1 MKEQSRIANIV
12 NCKFYPLL
20 LFLVS
25 FVFVVLFS
33 RSTSF
38 LYVFEGADPSVFKQM
53 GRAILKG
60 KIMYIDYFDN
70 KGCLL
75 YFIHALGLWLGGDFA
90 IMLMQVVFLTVTL
103 FIWDKILA
111 LYHTE
116 KGRVVCL
123 CVALVLL
130 LCFYGA
136 GDQTQEWCLPFIS
149 YPLLVCMRAY
159 KSKTEI
165 QHRQMF
171 VIGICF
177 GIITFI
183 QINNA
188 CAFLGFIAW
197 FWIQLLAK
205 KDFKK
210 LLQSTACFIAG
221 WGVIALPC
229 LLYFFVKAG
238 WHGVYEMTYASLLS
252 NFEYIDA
259 RFSRRPFFVIPYV
272 LLLLTFTALMVVNC
286 YKKKD
291 LLIPMSISIFLFVV
305 TFGKLCNMYYLMA
318 FLPLCI
324 IAMTAFDFQKQ
335 KKAKYG
341 LCGVLTLCV
350 AYYACNPLLH
360 FVEDL
365 VLQNEKEVTIYNDF
379 HHCISVIPENERDSI
394 YNYNLHSPA
403 TSMMEHEGLLQCN
416 RVLFTSLAFSLPT
429 LWEEETSK
437 PFIPPKW
444 ILLSFDKKYEK
455 EDVYYILD
463 AYEMAGSFHY
473 DKLYF
478 HTPYIGDE
486 FDVYLYRRKDPT
498 F

>member
-1 MKEQSRIANIV
+1 MNQQSRLGTIV
-12 NCKFYPLL
+12 NSKFYPVLL
-20 LFLVS
+20 CVVS

-33 RSTSF
+33 RATSF
-38 LYVFEGADPSVFKQM
+38 LYVFEGSDPSVFKQM

-60 KIMYIDYFDN
+60 KMMYIDYFDN

-75 YFIHALGLWLGGDFA
+75 YLLHALGLWLGGNFA
-90 IMLMQVVFLTVTL
+90 ILLMQVASLTVTL

-111 LYHTE
+111 LYRSE
-116 KGRVVCL
+116 KGRVAGL
-123 CVALVLL
+123 GIALLLL

-149 YPLLVCMRAY
+149 YPLLVFISAY
-159 KSKTEI
+159 KTKKEI
-165 QHRQMF
+165 RLGQMIF
-171 VIGICF
+171 IGICF

-188 CAFLGFIAW
+188 CAFLGFVAW
-197 FWIQLLAK
+197 LWIQLLAK
-205 KDFKK
+205 KDFKG
-210 LLQSTACFIAG
+210 LLKSIGCFIAG
-221 WGVIALPC
+221 WIIIALPC
-229 LLYFFVKAG
+229 LLYFYVKAG
-238 WHGVYEMTYASLLS
+238 WHGVYEMVYASLLS

-259 RFSRRPFFVIPYV
+259 HFSRRPFFVIPYV
-272 LLLLTFTALMVVNC
+272 LFLLAFTALMVVHFFKN
-286 YKKKD
+286 KD
-291 LLIPMSISIFLFVV
+291 LLIPMAISIVLFVL

-324 IAMTAFDFQKQ
+324 VAMATIDFQNR
-335 KKAKYG
+335 KKAKYA
-341 LCGVLTLCV
+341 LCGVLALCV

-360 FVEDL
+360 FVDDL
-365 VLQNEKEVTIYNDF
+365 LLQNEKEIAIYNDF

-416 RVLFTSLAFSLPT
+416 RVLFTSLVFSLPT
-429 LWEEETSK
+429 LWKEETSK

-444 ILLSFDKKYEK
+444 ILLTFDKKYEK
-455 EDVYYILD
+455 EDVLYILD
-463 AYEMAGSFHY
+463 AYEEACSFHY

-478 HTPYIGDE
+478 QTPHVGDE
-486 FDVYLYRRKDPT
+486 FDVYLYRRKD
-498 F
+498 

>member
-1 MKEQSRIANIV
+1 MNQQSRLGSVV
-12 NCKFYPLL
+12 NSKFYPLL

-25 FVFVVLFS
+25 FVFVMLFS
-33 RSTSF
+33 RATSF
-38 LYVFEGADPSVFKQM
+38 LYVFEGSDPSVFKQM

-60 KIMYIDYFDN
+60 KMMYIDYFDN

-75 YFIHALGLWLGGDFA
+75 YFIHALGLWLGGDTA
-90 IMLMQVVFLTVTL
+90 ILLMQVVSLTVTL

-111 LYHTE
+111 LYRTE
-116 KGRVVCL
+116 KGRVIGL
-123 CVALVLL
+123 CIALLLL

-149 YPLLVCMRAY
+149 YPLLVFMRAY

-165 QHRQMF
+165 GPRQMF
-171 VIGICF
+171 FIGICF

-188 CAFLGFIAW
+188 CAFLGFVAW
-197 FWIQLLAK
+197 LWVQWLAK
-205 KDFKK
+205 KDFKN
-210 LLQSTACFIAG
+210 LFQSIGCFIAG
-221 WGVIALPC
+221 WIIIALPC
-229 LLYFFVKAG
+229 LLYFYVKAG
-238 WHGVYEMTYASLLS
+238 WHSVYEMAYASFWS

-259 RFSRRPFFVIPYV
+259 DFSRRAFFVIPYALF
-272 LLLLTFTALMVVNC
+272 LLAFTALMVVSCHKN
-286 YKKKD
+286 KD
-291 LLIPMSISIFLFVV
+291 MLIPLSISIILFVV

-324 IAMTAFDFQKQ
+324 VAMATFDFQKQ
-335 KKAKYG
+335 RKTQYG
-341 LCGVLTLCV
+341 LCGVLALCV
-350 AYYACNPLLH
+350 AYYACNPVLH

-365 VLQNEKEVTIYNDF
+365 VLQNEKEVTIYHDF

-429 LWEEETSK
+429 LWKEETSK

-455 EDVYYILD
+455 EDVYYILE
-463 AYEMAGSFHY
+463 AYDMACSFHY

-478 HTPYIGDE
+478 HTPHVGDE
-486 FDVYLYRRKDPT
+486 FDVYLYRRKD
-498 F
+498 